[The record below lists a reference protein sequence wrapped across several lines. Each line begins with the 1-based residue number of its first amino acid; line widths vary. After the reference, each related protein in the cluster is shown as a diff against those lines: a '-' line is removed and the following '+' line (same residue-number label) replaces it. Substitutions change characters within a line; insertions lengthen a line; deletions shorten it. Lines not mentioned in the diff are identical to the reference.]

1 MVQWIQ
7 WHIGKFEVV
16 SMILVLLF
24 GVLTYPLCTTTTTQA
39 FQSNCSTWNLL
50 RRNPKIPPKLYIL
63 MFGAGLGQ
71 ILYKSCVGFGSTRLI
86 FEITLDTA
94 PMFYVILF
102 RSEIGWW
109 DLNLGL

>member
-1 MVQWIQ
+1 
-7 WHIGKFEVV
+7 
-16 SMILVLLF
+16 MILVLLF